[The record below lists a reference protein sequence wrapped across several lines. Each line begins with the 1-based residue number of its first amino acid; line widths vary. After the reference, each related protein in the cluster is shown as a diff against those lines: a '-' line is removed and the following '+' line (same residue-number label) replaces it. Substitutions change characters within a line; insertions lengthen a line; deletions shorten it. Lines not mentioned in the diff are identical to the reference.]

1 VNYNNYHAVFTN
13 KVKGYS
19 YNTCMRAMQD
29 CYDTL
34 KIQGDG
40 IDPDYS
46 NKLWAEIDALRNRQ
60 MTITRSRS

>member
-1 VNYNNYHAVFTN
+1 MTFSDWYKVFTN
-13 KVKGYS
+13 KVKNYS
-19 YNTCMRAMQD
+19 YDTCMRAMQD

-34 KIQGDG
+34 KVQGDG